1 MKKKSLATLL
11 SGLLT
16 VSLTGVGFASWL
28 IVQNAT
34 DSKTGT
40 VSVEDVSVKQ
50 VVINFAWLD
59 NNGDGTANGEG
70 DNVLSFGYKGAEN
83 QTGWF
88 RNTDS
93 DHESAPELKFNL
105 SASVKDDAS
114 ATATAGVTITV
125 NEKNGGNGYAT
136 ATGST
141 KNYISSVTVEE
152 APEGETTYTHFIKIN
167 WGSAF
172 DNKNPFDFYNS
183 KTYSADLASSAKT
196 TIEDLNSLLDGVTF
210 TLSLT
215 GTYNG

>member
-1 MKKKSLATLL
+1 MKRKSLAALL

-59 NNGDGTANGEG
+59 NNGDGTANSTG
-70 DNVLSFGYKGAEN
+70 DNILSFGYKGAEN
-83 QTGWF
+83 QNGWF

-93 DHESAPELKFNL
+93 THESAPVLKFNL

-125 NEKNGGNGYAT
+125 NEKSGGNGYAT
-136 ATGST
+136 AKT
-141 KNYISSVTVEE
+141 KNYISDVVVEA
-152 APEGETTYTHFIKIN
+152 APAGETTYTHCIKIK
-167 WGSAF
+167 WGSEF
-172 DNKNPFDFYNS
+172 GTVNPYDYYNA
-183 KTYSADLASSAKT
+183 KTYSPDLANEAKT
-196 TIEDLNSLLDGVTF
+196 KIEELNSLLNGVTF